1 MDNKLYV
8 WEPPVL
14 IAECL
19 SPANRKG
26 PVEEL
31 LEDYRSIRVP
41 EVWLLKPE
49 ELVCEVYGGE
59 NLATM
64 LSHTDGV
71 ISLGSIAQVP
81 LAMLWRAFHG
91 SDPAGSNTVR
101 PFREIIEASR

>member
-31 LEDYRSIRVP
+31 LPRSLAAQARRTG
-41 EVWLLKPE
+41 LRSLRR
-49 ELVCEVYGGE
+49 GE
-59 NLATM
+59 PRHDVHPDVHPDVTQ
-64 LSHTDGV
+64 TDGV
-71 ISLGSIAQVP
+71 VSLGM
-81 LAMLWRAFHG
+81 AMLWRAFHG
-91 SDPAGSNTVR
+91 Q
-101 PFREIIEASR
+101 